1 MMIKSTH
8 SFIKLKYLYLA
19 ISIIPIIITII
30 GFLILMDSP
39 YTGLHFERRDD
50 KWYISS
56 IDANAPASRYPD
68 LVGKEVV
75 MIGDRKLEKYDL
87 IEYPD
92 DIKKQNDYSHF
103 WDSQTYL
110 NNYIK
115 SASTIELT
123 IAGDP
128 EKTNITPASISLFHI
143 ISTNIISLAV
153 FIFSLSV
160 GLLVIFKKPEN
171 VHARVLFLM
180 ILAMGV
186 YIITVMLYT
195 SRDIVLDT
203 NIFKFLVMLNS
214 LAGTYI
220 GVTLL
225 HFSLIFPKARSY
237 VYNKVIFPI
246 IYILPLLILYLYQM
260 RISWESHYIFTF
272 SCILIGIILIIN
284 TFTTLHSPAEKAQ
297 TKLVLL
303 GTALFLI
310 SASAL
315 HLFPILLLGHRIFSD
330 AALFPL
336 ILIIPIFVTFSIFK
350 YGLMDIDSLFDNT
363 LIYSITIGLLA
374 LIDITVVYILTSNKM
389 LLPIFKEPFSTIIA
403 ILVIIFAYLPV
414 RNLVQKQIKKVLK
427 REIYDTNTISLK
439 LSKDLISA
447 SDIQSAFDKAITM
460 INNALH
466 PKGNNILFN
475 QHGSIVI
482 EDEWLDTEQ
491 LNTVKSPTHLYQ
503 ISNIDILPKN
513 YTGGICIPIIGTQ
526 RSLGHLILQN
536 KHSERLYD
544 KEDIKLLSIIAAQ
557 LAMTIEALMAR
568 EEQEREK
575 EKISREI
582 HDGLGS
588 TFSKAKL
595 LINNIKLNGS
605 KEIGELENIIDDG
618 LKDMREFLWAVEQGE
633 NTLNDVVFYIQDKIK
648 HLKNIIDIEIQT
660 DIDNGDIII
669 SPNIKL
675 TIVRIAQ
682 EAITNITKHA
692 QATKINITFT
702 QRDHRLTIKIA
713 DNGKGFDT
721 ETTACRNYG
730 LRNMKRRCAEI
741 GGQLEVVSVPGEG
754 TEIKAAIKL

>member
-1 MMIKSTH
+1 MIKSIH
-8 SFIKLKYLYLA
+8 SLIEFKYLYLA
-19 ISIIPIIITII
+19 IALIPIIIGII
-30 GFLILMDSP
+30 GFITLMDSS
-39 YTGLHFERRDD
+39 YTGLHFEQRDD
-50 KWYISS
+50 KWYVSS
-56 IDANAPASRYPD
+56 IDANSPASQYPN

-75 MIGDRKLEKYDL
+75 IIEDRKLEQYDL

-92 DIKKQNDYSHF
+92 DIKPKNDYNHF

-110 NNYIK
+110 NHYIK
-115 SASTIELT
+115 PGSLVELT
-123 IAGDP
+123 IGNL
-128 EKTNITPASISLFHI
+128 ERTKITSSSISLFHI
-143 ISTNIISLAV
+143 ISTNIISLTV
-153 FIFSLSV
+153 FIFSLLV
-160 GLLVIFKKPEN
+160 GLLVIFKKPKN
-171 VHARVLFLM
+171 AHARVLFLI
-180 ILAMGV
+180 ILAMSA

-195 SRDIVLDT
+195 SRDIVLDMG
-203 NIFKFLVMLNS
+203 IFKFFVMLNS

-225 HFSLIFPKARSY
+225 HFSLIFPKVKSY
-237 VYNKVIFPI
+237 VYNKIIIPV
-246 IYILPLLILYLYQM
+246 IYILPLIILYLYQM

-272 SCILIGIILIIN
+272 SCILLGIILIIH
-284 TFTTLHSPAEKAQ
+284 TFITLHSPTERAQ
-297 TKLVLL
+297 TKIVLW
-303 GTALFLI
+303 GAALFLV

-315 HLFPILLLGHRIFSD
+315 HLFPILILGHRIFSD

-350 YGLMDIDSLFDNT
+350 YGLMDIDTLFDNT

-389 LLPIFKEPFSTIIA
+389 LLPIFKELFSTILA
-403 ILVIIFAYLPV
+403 VLVIIFAYLPV
-414 RNLVQKQIKKVLK
+414 RNLVQKQIKKILK

-447 SDIQSAFDKAITM
+447 SDTQSAFDKTITV

-466 PKGNNILFN
+466 PKGNSVLLS

-482 EDEWLDTEQ
+482 ENGWLNTEQ
-491 LNTVKSPTHLYQ
+491 LNAVKSPTHLYQ
-503 ISNIDILPKN
+503 MSNIDILPKN
-513 YTGGICIPIIGTQ
+513 YTGGICVPIIGTKK
-526 RSLGHLILQN
+526 SLGHLILQN

-557 LAMTIEALMAR
+557 LAMTIEAIMAR

-595 LINNIKLNGS
+595 LINNIKLNGN
-605 KEIGELENIIDDG
+605 KEIGELENVIDDG

-633 NTLNDVVFYIQDKIK
+633 NTLNDVIFYIQDKIK
-648 HLKNIIDIEIQT
+648 HLKNIIDIEIQA

-669 SPNIKL
+669 SPNVKL
-675 TIVRIAQ
+675 AIVRIAQ
-682 EAITNITKHA
+682 EAITNATKHA
-692 QATKINITFT
+692 QATKINISFI
-702 QRDHRLTIKIA
+702 QHDHRLTIKIA

-721 ETTACRNYG
+721 EVTRYKNYG

-741 GGQLEVVSVPGEG
+741 GGELEVVSVPGEG
-754 TEIKAAIKL
+754 AKVNATIKL